1 VKEDRSI
8 LPSLNRIKVKISKL
22 DRIVTVSCH
31 AKEDIIKFFKVPEEK
46 IEVIYNCCDRKI
58 FNENEK
64 PHEKEYLQ
72 AKYKI
77 KTPYF
82 LHVSSGAPKKNVPF
96 ILDAFSKLPK
106 DITLVLAG
114 LPPERYVFLKRLCI
128 YKGLSNVK
136 LLPNILSDEDLAML
150 YRQSLAFIL
159 PSKHESCPFVL
170 IEALS
175 CGKLCIVSEKTSLP
189 EIAENAAIYI
199 DINKPGELSKV
210 LRDIIKGKYNL
221 FNRRGI
227 NLVKKK
233 YNPETFA
240 KKHLNIYKELLE

>member
-114 LPPERYVFLKRLCI
+114 LPPRKIRI
-128 YKGLSNVK
+128 
-136 LLPNILSDEDLAML
+136 
-150 YRQSLAFIL
+150 
-159 PSKHESCPFVL
+159 SKTTMHLQGFVQRKTVAQYL
-170 IEALS
+170 I
-175 CGKLCIVSEKTSLP
+175 
-189 EIAENAAIYI
+189 
-199 DINKPGELSKV
+199 
-210 LRDIIKGKYNL
+210 
-221 FNRRGI
+221 
-227 NLVKKK
+227 
-233 YNPETFA
+233 
-240 KKHLNIYKELLE
+240 